1 MGSLFYPWHFFTF
14 RADTHICLPGY
25 PAGQSCTHLF
35 PKCWAILALSWH
47 VIVELLGLLVATELL
62 SQQESSPRRPQVSSL
77 PYGFVPIPQLAFE

>member
-1 MGSLFYPWHFFTF
+1 MGSLFYPWHFCTF
-14 RADTHICLPGY
+14 GADTHICLPGY

-62 SQQESSPRRPQVSSL
+62 SQQESSPPSSPSFL
-77 PYGFVPIPQLAFE
+77 SAIRFCSDPATRL